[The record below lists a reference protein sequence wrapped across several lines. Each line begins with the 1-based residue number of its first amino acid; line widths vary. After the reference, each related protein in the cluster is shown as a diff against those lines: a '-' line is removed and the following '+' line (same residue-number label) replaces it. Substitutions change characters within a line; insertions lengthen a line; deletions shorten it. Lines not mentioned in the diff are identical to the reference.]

1 MKSPKLTCQIT
12 GNSRVTSEKYLRNKA
27 ERIGKSLEWLL
38 ENYVSK
44 QVCSQLRKGKN
55 ISELTVMEFSD
66 SRLTELVK
74 NNSKSREEFTFVD
87 GFYTVTGKAP
97 KAAKAPKVVK
107 EEKAEDET
115 TLESAVHAA
124 VANANKYE
132 WNPEL
137 ETTVLK
143 SSEEVLTEMVSDS
156 DPF

>member
-97 KAAKAPKVVK
+97 RAAKAPKVVK

-132 WNPEL
+132 WCPEK

>member
-44 QVCSQLRKGKN
+44 QICSQLRKGKN
-55 ISELTVMEFSD
+55 ISELTDMTFSD
-66 SRLTELVK
+66 SRLTDLVK

-87 GFYTVTGKAP
+87 GLYTVTGKAP

-107 EEKAEDET
+107 EEKAFDET
-115 TLESAVHAA
+115 TLETVVKEA
-124 VANANKYE
+124 VANTAQYE
-132 WNPEL
+132 WCPEK

-143 SSEEVLTEMVSDS
+143 SSEEVLTEMVEGN

>member
-1 MKSPKLTCQIT
+1 MKSPKLTCQIA
-12 GNSRVTSEKYLRNKA
+12 GQSRVTSEKYLRNKA

-44 QVCSQLRKGKN
+44 QICSQLRKGKN
-55 ISELTVMEFSD
+55 ISELTDMEFSD
-66 SRLTELVK
+66 ARLTDLVK

-97 KAAKAPKVVK
+97 KAPKAPKVVK

-124 VANANKYE
+124 VANASKYE
-132 WNPEL
+132 WDPEA

-143 SSEEVLTEMVSDS
+143 TSDEVLTEMVSDK